1 MVTHVQILIPVEE
14 PNDEVPLQQDDEG
27 GEVIPPVAILLLQIL
42 AVETTGQE
50 GQDDSR
56 S

>member
-1 MVTHVQILIPVEE
+1 MMVIQLQLLLPVGE
-14 PNDEVPLQQDDEG
+14 PNDEAPLQQDDEG
-27 GEVIPPVAILLLQIL
+27 EVMPPVAILLLQIL